1 MTDLH
6 TEALTLAGRHAYQAL
21 SVRRWIV
28 LLVLVL
34 GVCLALVGD
43 LSTGPASYGLG
54 EIVRT
59 LVLPAEADAQMR
71 VIVWSIRMPSA
82 LMGVV
87 VGVAL
92 AIGGAQMQTMRRR
105 AFASAAR
112 TRGANASSVGSA
124 SDTPAARRSVRR

>member
-1 MTDLH
+1 LTDLRPD
-6 TEALTLAGRHAYQAL
+6 ALSLAGRHAYQAL

-43 LSTGPASYGLG
+43 LSTGPASYRLG

-82 LMGVV
+82 LMGGV

-92 AIGGAQMQTMRRR
+92 AIGGAQMQ
-105 AFASAAR
+105 
-112 TRGANASSVGSA
+112 
-124 SDTPAARRSVRR
+124 